1 MMWFAE
7 QGTAATDCVGF
18 ESPKE
23 GGHVAVGRLANTK
36 VWTAETSESDSKL
49 PR

>member
-1 MMWFAE
+1 MIWLAE

-23 GGHVAVGRLANTK
+23 GGHVGRLANTK
-36 VWTAETSESDSKL
+36 VWTAETYESDSKL